1 MPRWSKRLWAAEVF
15 LFATM
20 QNQTSNKARIFAFV
34 KLSILAGIVV
44 WLIRTFP
51 EKNWKALVEQDKNWF
66 LLGQAFVVIL
76 IAHLFS
82 FWRWQILVQSLG
94 VPFTLIEA
102 IRLGFL
108 GTLLNLVSV
117 GSVGGDVFKAIEAAR
132 RVEKKRAEVV
142 ASVLVDRA
150 LGLLGLV
157 IVAGIGLSIAPSLSP
172 TMKWIWLGAVV
183 LSAIGLAVFALIV
196 LVGHRVPILWMN
208 RIPIAGHTLH
218 RVTHACMVFQGRPGL
233 VIELLGAS
241 LMVHCSFTIAC
252 ALISSSLYAITPTV
266 AEHFMAIPP
275 AMAAATLPLTP
286 GGVGVQEMAIDSLF
300 KELPN
305 LPTEFSGLIVA
316 SVLRGLLVC
325 VALIGAV
332 LYFVGFGKK

>member
-1 MPRWSKRLWAAEVF
+1 
-15 LFATM
+15 M
-20 QNQTSNKARIFAFV
+20 QNQTSNTARILAII
-34 KLSILAGIVV
+34 KIAILVGIVV

-66 LLGQAFVVIL
+66 LLGQAFAMIL
-76 IAHLFS
+76 AAHLFS

-94 VPFTLIEA
+94 VPFTLVEA

-108 GTLLNLVSV
+108 GTLLNIVSV

-132 RVEKKRAEVV
+132 RAEKKRAEVV

-157 IVAGIGLSIAPSLSP
+157 IVAGIGLSIAPTLSQ
-172 TMKWIWLGAVV
+172 TMKWIWVGAIVF
-183 LSAIGLAVFALIV
+183 SAIGLAVLAV
-196 LVGHRVPILWMN
+196 VVVVGHRVPIQWVN
-208 RIPIAGHTLH
+208 RLPIVGHTLH
-218 RVTHACMVFQGRPGL
+218 RVTHACMVFQGRPRL
-233 VIELLGAS
+233 VLELLGAS
-241 LMVHCSFTIAC
+241 LMVHVCMTIAC
-252 ALISSSLYAITPTV
+252 ALISNSLYAVAPTL

-286 GGVGVQEMAIDSLF
+286 GGVGVQEMAIDNLF
-300 KELPN
+300 RELPN
-305 LPTEFSGLIVA
+305 LPAEFSGLIVA
-316 SVLRGLLVC
+316 SVLRGLLIC

-332 LYFVGFGKK
+332 YYFLGFGKK